1 MSSKKKNGKKVTKGN
16 PVRSLTN
23 RNVVLVLGAIV
34 ILALVGTMVGG
45 FGILTPSTS
54 NTAGT
59 PGASDNGIAGAP
71 VPAGTGANAASNQ
84 QYISLVNAGNSYFD
98 QGKFEQ
104 AVENYEKASRMVPDD
119 PNLLVD
125 LGTAYFYQ
133 KNSNPDKAIALYDR
147 ALQIAPNFRN
157 GLYNKG
163 VVLRDGKRDYAG
175 AKAAWEQFLKF
186 YPSGEQADNVRRWL
200 GELRQQTG
208 N

>member
-1 MSSKKKNGKKVTKGN
+1 MSLKKKNGKKVTRGN

-59 PGASDNGIAGAP
+59 PVASDNRTAGAP

-84 QYISLVNAGNSYFD
+84 KYISLVNAGNSYFD

-104 AVENYEKASRMVPDD
+104 AVENYEKASQMVPDD

-163 VVLRDGKRDYAG
+163 VVLREGKRDYAG

-186 YPSGEQADNVRRWL
+186 YSSGEQADNVRRWL

-208 N
+208 K